1 METITV
7 LSMIFSLFAAVTG
20 VILLVKSYKSARSD
34 RFIEV
39 LRDELRDARSEQ
51 RELFR
56 DGIDHMEESSARDK
70 SQYYEAQDARMR
82 TLMLSESKMAEE
94 TYRMLSSQ
102 NERMAEFTRQSE
114 AKMEALRASM
124 DARMAELKSDT
135 SKSME
140 EMRKTVD
147 EKLQETLES
156 RISQSFRLVSERLEQ
171 VYRGLGEMQ
180 TLANGVGDLKKVLT
194 NVKTKGI
201 LGELQL
207 GAILEEVLSPEQY
220 ETNAVTIPGSRER
233 VEFAIKLPGSGD
245 GTVLLPIDA
254 KFPAEPYRALEEAYT
269 EGDPEKISAAI
280 QNLIIRLRASAREI
294 RTKYVQPPHTTDF
307 AIMFL
312 PFEGLYAEAVRHGM
326 IEVLQRDFKINLAG
340 PSTMAALL
348 SSLQLGFKNL
358 AIQKRSA
365 EVWDVLLSV
374 KTEFDKFGDVLTL
387 TDQRLTQAQDEL
399 NKLIGTRT
407 RMIQRKLDRLSSP
420 GGEEPFHLENE

>member
-171 VYRGLGEMQ
+171 VY
-180 TLANGVGDLKKVLT
+180 
-194 NVKTKGI
+194 
-201 LGELQL
+201 L
-207 GAILEEVLSPEQY
+207 GASFLLILCIYSGMLDIEHGNEYIKFSHMLSPY
-220 ETNAVTIPGSRER
+220 LSLVFSLGS
-233 VEFAIKLPGSGD
+233 
-245 GTVLLPIDA
+245 
-254 KFPAEPYRALEEAYT
+254 
-269 EGDPEKISAAI
+269 
-280 QNLIIRLRASAREI
+280 
-294 RTKYVQPPHTTDF
+294 
-307 AIMFL
+307 
-312 PFEGLYAEAVRHGM
+312 
-326 IEVLQRDFKINLAG
+326 
-340 PSTMAALL
+340 
-348 SSLQLGFKNL
+348 
-358 AIQKRSA
+358 
-365 EVWDVLLSV
+365 
-374 KTEFDKFGDVLTL
+374 
-387 TDQRLTQAQDEL
+387 
-399 NKLIGTRT
+399 
-407 RMIQRKLDRLSSP
+407 
-420 GGEEPFHLENE
+420 